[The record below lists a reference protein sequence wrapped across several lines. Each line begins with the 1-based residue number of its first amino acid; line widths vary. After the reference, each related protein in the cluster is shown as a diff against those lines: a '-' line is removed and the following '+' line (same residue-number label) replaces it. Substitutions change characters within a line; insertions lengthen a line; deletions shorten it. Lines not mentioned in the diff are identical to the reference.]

1 MIKIDEIL
9 YLLDS
14 NRTLE
19 EQSIGIELSKNLK
32 YIGLLVKNS
41 SKNTWEN
48 CAKILSTKKDYE
60 LKLLFS
66 DMLHWLKEEYCPA
79 MILER
84 IKKIKDDSLYY
95 MCKVSIREAVLE
107 KNKLWLKR
115 LKSIEKSC
123 IDYRNK
129 SKKYLLLL
137 DDKNAMEK
145 QRKGI
150 ILCEKIDPVFLIQ
163 PDFISNKGVWK
174 NCAKILAT
182 KLDEELDEIIEIL
195 LLWIKE
201 EECPYEIIDRLKKFK
216 TLSHLDI
223 DLLNSIIDDAKR
235 EHNCLWL
242 ERLLEIKNCIEKN
255 VDKYNN
261 HDFYV
266 DIDYILFLLS
276 WNRTKEQQKKG
287 VELSKNVK
295 NLKCFILPYYTLNNE
310 ILSKD
315 IWENCAKVLAE
326 KNDEDLEPYLYDLL
340 EWIQD
345 LNWPGAEII
354 LERLNNF
361 KKNQNFIKIVN
372 KRKREAKMMRD
383 EVFLEVLDYIKF

>member
-32 YIGLLVKNS
+32 SIGLLVKNS
-41 SKNTWEN
+41 NKNIWEN
-48 CAKILSTKKDYE
+48 CVKILSTKKDYE

-66 DMLHWLKEEYCPA
+66 DMLHWLKEEDCPA

-95 MCKVSIREAVLE
+95 MCKVSIREAVWE

-115 LKSIEKSC
+115 LKAIEKSC

-129 SKKYLLLL
+129 SKKHLLLL
-137 DDKNAMEK
+137 DDKNSMEK

-150 ILCEKIDPVFLIQ
+150 ILCEKIDPVFFIQ
-163 PDFISNKGVWK
+163 PGFISNKGVWK

-182 KLDEELDEIIEIL
+182 KLDEELDEIIDIL
-195 LLWIKE
+195 LLWTKE
-201 EECPYEIIDRLKKFK
+201 EDCPYEIIDRLKKVK
-216 TLSHLDI
+216 AISHLDI
-223 DLLNSIIDDAKR
+223 YLLNSIIDDAKK

-242 ERLLEIKNCIEKN
+242 ERLLEIKKCFEKN

-266 DIDYILFLLS
+266 DIDYVLFLLS
-276 WNRTKEQQKKG
+276 WNRTREQQIKG
-287 VELSKNVK
+287 LKLAQDISY
-295 NLKCFILPYYTLNNE
+295 LKCFILPIYKFDNE
-310 ILSKD
+310 IISKD
-315 IWENCAKVLAE
+315 IWENCAKILSS
-326 KNDEDLEPYLYDLL
+326 KSDEELHPYLYDLL
-340 EWIQD
+340 EWLQD
-345 LNWPGAEII
+345 LNWPGAELI
-354 LERLNNF
+354 LERLNKF
-361 KKNQNFIKIVN
+361 EKKFDLIEVVN
-372 KRKREAKMMRD
+372 TRKREAKKIKD
-383 EVFLEVLDYIKF
+383 EVFLEGLDCLEL